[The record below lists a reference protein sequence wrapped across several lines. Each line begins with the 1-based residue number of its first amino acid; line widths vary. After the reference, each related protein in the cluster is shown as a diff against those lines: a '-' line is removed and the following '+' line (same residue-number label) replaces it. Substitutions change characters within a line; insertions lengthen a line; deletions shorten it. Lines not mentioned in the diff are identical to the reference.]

1 MEAMFVDEGVGSL
14 DNNSVDDTV
23 SILQCVRQNAGAVVG
38 IISHV
43 GQTIPTK
50 LEVKKGKNGSSIRAQ
65 LIRSKEA

>member
-1 MEAMFVDEGVGSL
+1 MEAMFVDEGFGL